1 MRTKHSIF
9 KGLDF
14 STPAL
19 ILKCVE
25 DSHIGLGAARS
36 LGRLGTSVYGIG
48 GSRRIPSTRSRY
60 FKDWFFHKMDAN
72 TPDEDIVDF
81 VLDVAAKIGQS
92 VPLITVDV
100 FACLVAKNYETFKE
114 FFILPEMDPA
124 LVPNLSNKWEMQLMA
139 EKHGV
144 PTAKAVAP
152 KTKKDVEEFLENAR
166 FPLLFK
172 ASEWT
177 DVDTRPSDRM
187 VITNSPEELFRQCE
201 IFQQQECPHVILQE
215 YIYGKGTQDWIFNG
229 YFDDHSDC
237 LLAFTGKK
245 TRQAPVRTGY
255 ASLAECS
262 TNEVVKSTSI
272 KFLREIGYKGPVDMD
287 FRFDPKDGLYK
298 ILDVNTRI
306 GASFRLF
313 VCRDGL
319 DIVRAMYLDRTG
331 QKIPED
337 IGSDGRKWIVED
349 RDFRSSYTYYRENA
363 LTIGE
368 WLRSLR
374 GVKEAAW
381 FACDDPMPFLMQFL
395 HIFQKKLK
403 GLMDLFGAVR
413 SKFFRI

>member
-1 MRTKHSIF
+1 M
-9 KGLDF
+9 
-14 STPAL
+14 
-19 ILKCVE
+19 
-25 DSHIGLGAARS
+25 DS
-36 LGRLGTSVYGIG
+36 
-48 GSRRIPSTRSRY
+48 
-60 FKDWFFHKMDAN
+60 N
-72 TPDEDIVDF
+72 TPDEEIVNF
-81 VLDVAAKIGQS
+81 VLGVARKIGRS

-100 FACLVAKNYETFKE
+100 FACLVAKNYEALRE

-124 LVPNLSNKWEMQLMA
+124 LVANLSNKWEMQLMA
-139 EKHGV
+139 ETHGV

-152 KTKKDVEEFLENAR
+152 KTKKQVEEFLENAR

-187 VITNSPEELFRQCE
+187 VIINSPEELIRQCE

-215 YIYGKGTQDWIFNG
+215 YICGKGTQDWIFNG

-245 TRQAPVRTGY
+245 TRQAPVCTGY

-272 KFLREIGYKGPVDMD
+272 KFLQEIGYKGPVDMD

-298 ILDVNTRI
+298 ILDVNARI

-319 DIVRAMYLDRTG
+319 DVVRAMYLDRTG

-337 IGSDGRKWIVED
+337 IETDGRKWIVED
-349 RDFRSSYTYYRENA
+349 RDFRSSYTYYRENT

-381 FACDDPMPFLMQFL
+381 FACDDPMPFLIQFF
-395 HIFQKKLK
+395 HIFQKKIK
-403 GLMDLFGAVR
+403 GIMDLFGALR
-413 SKFFRI
+413 SKVFRV